1 VSANSG
7 SISIV
12 CEELGLQKHIHEMD
26 SFGTCACMCSQRK
39 HKIGISDSFKK
50 KMNGWRGSIYTGDC
64 LQLKNAFTRALHCVG
79 ESEQALL

>member
-1 VSANSG
+1 MSANSG

-50 KMNGWRGSIYTGDC
+50 KMNG
-64 LQLKNAFTRALHCVG
+64 
-79 ESEQALL
+79 